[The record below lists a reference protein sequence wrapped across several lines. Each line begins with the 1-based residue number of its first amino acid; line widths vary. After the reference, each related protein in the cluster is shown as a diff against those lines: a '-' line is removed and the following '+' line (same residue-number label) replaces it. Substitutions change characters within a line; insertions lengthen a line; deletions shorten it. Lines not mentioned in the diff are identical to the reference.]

1 MMAAPI
7 HVSGTAFALRTF
19 RQIYCAT
26 RRTMLAISYNGD
38 LPDGADFDLFVA
50 TADDIRLVSR
60 ARRLDLV

>member
-1 MMAAPI
+1 
-7 HVSGTAFALRTF
+7 
-19 RQIYCAT
+19 
-26 RRTMLAISYNGD
+26 MLAISYNGD